1 MIRDIWS
8 NIEIITK
15 YTFLYGYA
23 THMNWI
29 FKYVYFT
36 CIQSTGNF
44 WIKYEH
50 LFLMSNDYIKVA
62 IFDPFPG

>member
-1 MIRDIWS
+1 
-8 NIEIITK
+8 
-15 YTFLYGYA
+15 
-23 THMNWI
+23 MNWI